1 MDGWLS
7 LSNGIRSSKKPLSEY
22 WEKCPKGLDFSG
34 VPLCEELILLLF
46 SDTVYLG
53 EEIAE
58 INPRQDETG
67 SISDRKDGINK
78 W

>member
-1 MDGWLS
+1 M
-7 LSNGIRSSKKPLSEY
+7 
-22 WEKCPKGLDFSG
+22 
-34 VPLCEELILLLF
+34 LLF

-78 W
+78 